1 MIRALS
7 RMPRSAALVIAA
19 AGCLSV
25 VGLLCIHAT
34 EANRTLPRYTLKQLA
49 TLMGGGIGG
58 MVIVRLGFAWFAR
71 RAWLL
76 VALALASLV
85 PLALARY
92 VPLGNWIPNRRG
104 AYRWIQLP
112 GFQFQPSEFAK
123 IAYIVGLA
131 AYLRYRRN
139 YRTLIGLLAPF
150 LASTVP
156 AVLILLE
163 PNLGTTLLIAP
174 VLFIMLYAAGA
185 RTRHLTAIVLLALCL
200 APVAWFGIRGY
211 QRDRIL
217 GVVLQSESLRQ
228 RIIEQPEKYRFL
240 ATPRQ
245 ARQWTVDDGMQLL
258 RSKTALGSGGLTGEG
273 WGRGT
278 FIEYDF
284 LPDRHNDFVF
294 ALIGH
299 QWGLLGCLLVLAL
312 YAIIVMGGMEIAA
325 STTEPFARLLAVGV
339 VALIASQ
346 VVINIGMTV
355 GLMPITGMTLPFVSY
370 GGSSLLTN
378 CIAVALLVSVARHR
392 PFLLAHHP
400 FEFGRARDRNPSVR
414 PAPRYPS
421 AL

>member
-1 MIRALS
+1 MPQSAVLAVTAALALS
-7 RMPRSAALVIAA
+7 A
-19 AGCLSV
+19 
-25 VGLLCIHAT
+25 VGLLCIYAT
-34 EANRTLPRYTLKQLA
+34 ESDLAVPRYTVKQLA
-49 TLMGGGIGG
+49 TLLGGALCGL
-58 MVIVRLGFAWFAR
+58 VIVRLGFGWFAR
-71 RAWLL
+71 CAWVV
-76 VALALASLV
+76 VALAVVALL

-92 VPLGNWIPNRRG
+92 VSFGELIPNRRG

-139 YRTLIGLLAPF
+139 YRTLTGLLIPFIASAAP
-150 LASTVP
+150 AI
-156 AVLILLE
+156 LILLE
-163 PNLGTTLLIAP
+163 PNLGTTILMAP
-174 VLFIMLYAAGA
+174 VLFIMLFAAGA
-185 RTRHLTAIVLLALCL
+185 RTRHLTAILLISLCL
-200 APVAWFGIRGY
+200 APIAWFGIRGY

-217 GVVLQSESLRQ
+217 GVLLQSESLRQ
-228 RIIEQPEKYRFL
+228 RIIDEPDKYRFL

-299 QWGLLGCLLVLAL
+299 QWGLLGCLLVLAF
-312 YAIIVMGGMEIAA
+312 YAIIVMAGMEIAA
-325 STTEPFARLLAVGV
+325 ATTEPFARLLAVGV

-346 VVINIGMTV
+346 VIINIGMTV

-378 CIAVALLVSVARHR
+378 CVAVALLVSVARHR
-392 PFLLAHHP
+392 PYLLANHP
-400 FEFGRARDRNPSVR
+400 FEFDRPRDRSASVR
-414 PAPRYPS
+414 PSPRYP
-421 AL
+421 AEP